1 MKAKLTAIMQSFS
14 RAAVQPVMF
23 LAIMGTVIAL
33 TVIMQMGFMPAPIA
47 FVGGLLRTMMDTML
61 NNLAL
66 IFCVGLAA
74 AFAKEKRTDAAI
86 ISVIVFL
93 MFLAANQA
101 WLSATGMLAEEGVQG
116 LYGTGQNYVLGF
128 QVVDMNVFL
137 GIILG
142 CVTGFVP
149 NKLCK
154 TRIPEMFSAYGGSRF
169 VFLVMIPVT
178 LVLAI
183 VLSYVWPVING
194 VISSLSTFMTNAG
207 AAGVFC
213 YAFGNRFLVPTGLH
227 HLFWMPF
234 CYTPIG
240 GTVEIAGEAISG
252 AANIFY
258 AEMANTANLVAVDAS
273 VRFTTFGFAKMF
285 GCLGIGLAM
294 IRTAKP
300 EHRKVVQGMLVP
312 SMLVAMMAGITEPFD
327 FSFLFISPFLWLVHG
342 LITAVSETL
351 LYVLGVRTFAMNGFI
366 DTIASNIVI
375 DPALTKIVWFFVI
388 GVIMTAVWYIVFT
401 FFIKK
406 MDIKTPGR
414 DDSLE
419 MDLAETNKS
428 VKSTGAYEIAD
439 AETIIEGLGGADNI
453 TSINNCFTRLRVD
466 VKDVAKVNEA
476 IIKKAPQKGVIINGN
491 NVQIIIGL
499 GVEDVKSVVKGCWR
513 N

>member
-14 RAAVQPVMF
+14 RAAVQPV
-23 LAIMGTVIAL
+23 
-33 TVIMQMGFMPAPIA
+33 
-47 FVGGLLRTMMDTML
+47 
-61 NNLAL
+61 
-66 IFCVGLAA
+66 
-74 AFAKEKRTDAAI
+74 
-86 ISVIVFL
+86 

-142 CVTGFVP
+142 CVTGFVH

-154 TRIPEMFSAYGGSRF
+154 TRFPEMFSAYGGSRF

-406 MDIKTPGR
+406 MDIQTPGR